1 MLSKTIKNLKGSSLS
16 NHLKSHIRNYSVNI
30 KENVVAFDKTSEKS
44 ILDFL
49 KENQQF
55 QQKSELPQDFELGPQ
70 EAVGTR
76 LNVFLLFKLLKQS
89 KVNSNNLQE
98 RFPTLKELN
107 IKNIDDLYLPNSVQ
121 LNEEEQNLEKKI
133 YNLLKVVYDV
143 PTTEKNEA
151 IKMGPHVKIEHGVGY
166 GIQKQAYGADIK
178 VTDQSLKY
186 FLSSSDPDA
195 DVKHGVGI
203 YKKLLYGLSKSEQTI
218 NTADVDKILQK
229 IQASID
235 IFEESSKQ
243 KEDVDTTNSKVFAK
257 NIRKFK
263 YNNFYL
269 NKLGCTPKNIFNM
282 ESNIYSP
289 KSYTEVTVEDLM
301 ISQCHLG
308 ESVSLKHPYN
318 KHFIYD
324 TYKPYITNGKN
335 NDGDISIID
344 ANKTLQSLKRACQFL
359 SDAVSRGAFVL
370 VVGNNHGLSELT
382 LEMASQLQGSAVT
395 DTWSNG
401 ALTNI
406 SSLKFSK
413 RTQSG
418 DVRSYKFVDKK
429 NNLVDYQ
436 DLKENQ
442 KKNLSTN
449 ERLPDII
456 IFLKPSDTNIKL
468 ALNEAKRLN
477 IPVIGL
483 CDTDINHNF
492 FDYAIPC
499 NDDSI
504 RSVTFVGGV
513 LAKAGHEGLLKR
525 HAEFV

>member
-1 MLSKTIKNLKGSSLS
+1 MLSKSVKNLKGSSLS
-16 NHLKSHIRNYSVNI
+16 NHLKSYIRNYSVNT

-44 ILDFL
+44 IIDFL

-55 QQKSELPQDFELGPQ
+55 QKKSELPQDLELGPQ
-70 EAVGTR
+70 EAIGTR

-98 RFPTLKELN
+98 RFPTLKELD

-195 DVKHGVGI
+195 DVKHGTGI

-229 IQASID
+229 IQSSID
-235 IFEESSKQ
+235 ILEESSKQ
-243 KEDVDTTNSKVFAK
+243 EGDVDTNNSKLFAK
-257 NIRKFK
+257 NVRKFK

-269 NKLGCTPKNIFNM
+269 NKLGCTPENIFNM

-382 LEMASQLQGSAVT
+382 LEMASQLQGSAIT

-406 SSLKFSK
+406 NSLKFSK

-442 KKNLSTN
+442 KRSLSTN